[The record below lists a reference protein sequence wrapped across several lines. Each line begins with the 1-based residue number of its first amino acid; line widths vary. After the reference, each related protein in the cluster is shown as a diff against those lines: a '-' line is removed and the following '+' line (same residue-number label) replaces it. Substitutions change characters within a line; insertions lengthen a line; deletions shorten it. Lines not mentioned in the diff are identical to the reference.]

1 MAYVPGYAFDIFIS
15 YPRESDEPDPWST
28 SWVTEFHRHL
38 KNAINE
44 RIPDK
49 DGVRIYF
56 DSQNFEAGHHSQ
68 GLLEAAGHA
77 ALFLAV
83 VSPKYVAP
91 GKFTLDELAAFCDS
105 GKPENRIISI
115 EVLPVRSE
123 HRPPALRGPKRIDFY
138 VENESG
144 APIKITP
151 KFRGGDEFY
160 ERLQSVAEQIK
171 RRLDDM
177 RAVARKSD
185 EGSVAEGHRT
195 VASSLADHIAF
206 AGKTVL
212 LAQVSNDLYDE
223 VEGVRAYLEQ
233 FGVNVLPESEYPH
246 DDQKFAEAFDTYLNR
261 ADLFVQLLSPYRS
274 NKLTGLPGSED
285 LSCAQFQLNTV
296 KSAARSIP
304 MLQWRDP
311 TIQADKLTHW
321 DRELLE
327 GADVRAMGFEEFK
340 REIRK
345 KLESI
350 SRPTTVRKS
359 NSDLYI
365 YIAADDPDLGEALEL
380 KAVAL
385 KAGTAEVM
393 EQKNRRKNFNDGIEM
408 ADAVVF
414 LYGNAPRGFVDEWL
428 KQYRKRK
435 PELKHAP
442 KVEAVF
448 FAPPPKTDV
457 NNKLRMGWKGL
468 QEVGSQD
475 SFFPQEIEKIVA
487 ELQSDDAG

>member
-49 DGVRIYF
+49 NGVRIYF

-68 GLLEAAGHA
+68 GLLDAAGQA

-91 GKFTLDELAAFCDS
+91 GKFTLDELAAFCDN
-105 GKPENRIISI
+105 GQPENRIISI

-123 HRPPALRGPKRIDFY
+123 DRPRALRGPKRIDFY

-171 RRLDDM
+171 RRLDEM
-177 RAVARKSD
+177 RAVARKSG
-185 EGSVAEGHRT
+185 EALVAAGYRSAAPNLT
-195 VASSLADHIAF
+195 DSIAF
-206 AGKTVL
+206 SGKTVL

-233 FGVNVLPESEYPH
+233 FGVNVLPEGEYPH
-246 DDQKFAEAFDTYLNR
+246 DDQKFAETFEAHLAQ

-274 NKLTGLPGSED
+274 NKLTGLPGSEG

-296 KSAARSIP
+296 KAATRAVPI
-304 MLQWRDP
+304 LQWRDP
-311 TIQADKLTHW
+311 AAQVDKLTHW
-321 DRELLE
+321 DKELLE

-345 KLESI
+345 KLEGI
-350 SRPTTVRKS
+350 SQPAKIRENS
-359 NSDLYI
+359 SDLYI

-475 SFFPQEIEKIVA
+475 GFFPQEIEKIVA
-487 ELQSDDAG
+487 ELQGGDAG